1 MTHSFGG
8 DIRWKISA
16 DAVSER
22 QRDLW
27 ASESTLFI
35 NSQVN
40 MLLWPKAAAHF
51 HMDKESGLPVAKTSP
66 ACEIG
71 SSPWKYCIIFF
82 FFCSVLCLFL
92 SVYRHEDFDCLST
105 SPLGSFSPC
114 PTFSPPLF
122 TYVVV
127 FFFLPS
133 ALSLFLPVNICLT
146 QTLSFSF
153 DVLVLLFTYCFVW
166 STRRRLFLWKSWKA
180 QREHINNLL

>member
-1 MTHSFGG
+1 MAQGSRSLPHGQGVWVACGKNEPSMWNW
-8 DIRWKISA
+8 IQSMKI
-16 DAVSER
+16 
-22 QRDLW
+22 LY
-27 ASESTLFI
+27 
-35 NSQVN
+35 N
-40 MLLWPKAAAHF
+40 
-51 HMDKESGLPVAKTSP
+51 
-66 ACEIG
+66 
-71 SSPWKYCIIFF
+71 FF

-105 SPLGSFSPC
+105 SPLGSFSLC